1 MRRPSRHSGRQPG
14 RTPSA
19 KTQTSAKTLG
29 LQQQQTQRPQT
40 QTERVSTTRP
50 LQKAAPAK
58 AEYNPEPNGADRFFF
73 CFLRFCFFCWEG
85 VRSLCVAAS
94 LPTMMLSFVVRFKQP
109 VEIQTP
115 NFLST
120 KSIGW
125 YARASG

>member
-1 MRRPSRHSGRQPG
+1 MLVAES
-14 RTPSA
+14 
-19 KTQTSAKTLG
+19 L
-29 LQQQQTQRPQT
+29 
-40 QTERVSTTRP
+40 
-50 LQKAAPAK
+50 AAPFEDADAVEPAE

-125 YARASG
+125 YARASGDW